1 LINIKISGERRLYV
15 VIGAAQKRANEMGR
29 QNDFRAKKTTFP
41 KNFPFSQE
49 IYPVYTKQQ
58 DFWSQ

>member
-1 LINIKISGERRLYV
+1 LIHIKTSGERRLYV
-15 VIGAAQKRANEMGR
+15 VIGAAQKRANGMGR
-29 QNDFRAKKTTFP
+29 QNDSRAQKDHIP

-58 DFWSQ
+58 DFGSL